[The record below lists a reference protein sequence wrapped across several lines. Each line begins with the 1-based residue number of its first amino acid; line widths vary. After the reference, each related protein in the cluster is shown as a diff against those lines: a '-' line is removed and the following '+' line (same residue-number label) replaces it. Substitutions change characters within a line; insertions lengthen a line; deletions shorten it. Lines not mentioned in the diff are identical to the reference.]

1 MFCSISA
8 EEMKCLRVR
17 GPENLRDKLRVSRK
31 KKKKYIIITKKKNQ
45 KVRTVEWRI
54 KHSKEGCEDITG
66 SLPMEGYEGH

>member
-31 KKKKYIIITKKKNQ
+31 KKKKYIIITKKK
-45 KVRTVEWRI
+45 I
-54 KHSKEGCEDITG
+54 KRSERWNGE
-66 SLPMEGYEGH
+66 